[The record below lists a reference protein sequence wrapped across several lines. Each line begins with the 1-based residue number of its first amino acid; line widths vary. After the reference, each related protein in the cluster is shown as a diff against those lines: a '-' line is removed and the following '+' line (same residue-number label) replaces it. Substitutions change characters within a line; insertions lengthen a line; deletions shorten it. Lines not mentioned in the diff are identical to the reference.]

1 MSDHPAPGYP
11 PIYEVQSAPG
21 LVTFSR
27 PRRRYWLYTLAFL
40 ATVFTTLAIGARL
53 QTNFEQHLPA
63 YVYDEDIFPFLW
75 ALKNPGHLL
84 AGIPF
89 AATLMLILMAHE
101 MGHYIACLRYRV
113 YATLPFFIPAPTPIG
128 TLGAFIRIK
137 SPIPSRRA
145 LFDIGIAGPIAGF
158 VVALPILALAIV
170 LSQPA
175 SPGAPDAQIRFT
187 FPLIFEI
194 VSSFFGKGT
203 SPGALL
209 LHPIGIAAWV
219 GMFATCLNLLPAGQ
233 LDGGH
238 IVFALTPR
246 WHVWISRVTVVLL
259 AIGFLF
265 WRGWGVWAVL
275 LSLIGM
281 RHPPLGPSIPP
292 IFADQ
297 PWESPWAPIGWKRML
312 ISLFAA
318 FMLIVTFA
326 VTPISVNEEA
336 IEATAR
342 PRPPQ
347 SSVAAT
353 SARRHAPASTAAARS
368 PRCGSTT
375 SAGSGSGNR
384 A

>member
-1 MSDHPAPGYP
+1 MSDHPVPDYSP
-11 PIYEVQSAPG
+11 LYEVQSAPG

-27 PRRRYWLYTLAFL
+27 PRPRYWLYSLAFL

-53 QTNFEQHLPA
+53 QFNFEHHLPA
-63 YVYDEDIFPFLW
+63 YVYDEDVFPFLW
-75 ALKNPGHLL
+75 AARHPGRLL

-158 VVALPILALAIV
+158 VVALPILALAIA

-175 SPGAPDAQIRFT
+175 LAGAPNAQIRFS
-187 FPLIFEI
+187 FPLIFDI
-194 VSSFFGKGT
+194 ATAVFGKGIAFGT
-203 SPGALL
+203 LL

-246 WHVWISRVTVVLL
+246 WHLWVSRITVVLL
-259 AIGFLF
+259 AFGFLF
-265 WRGWGVWAVL
+265 WHGWGVWAAL
-275 LSLIGM
+275 LYGIGL

-292 IFADQ
+292 IFANQ
-297 PWESPWAPIGWKRML
+297 VWESPWAPIGWKRIM
-312 ISLFAA
+312 ISLVAA

-326 VTPISVNEEA
+326 VTPISVNEDAAEA
-336 IEATAR
+336 AAR
-342 PRPPQ
+342 PQ
-347 SSVAAT
+347 SSVVAA
-353 SARRHAPASTAAARS
+353 SALAVQVGR
-368 PRCGSTT
+368 
-375 SAGSGSGNR
+375 
-384 A
+384 